1 MKNTPLSRTRAN
13 TGSSASQFMKNGVSK
28 LRRTASFSNIQIQ
41 EATNEEEDDDEDTNG
56 KDSKVLSPEK

>member
-1 MKNTPLSRTRAN
+1 
-13 TGSSASQFMKNGVSK
+13 MKNGVSK